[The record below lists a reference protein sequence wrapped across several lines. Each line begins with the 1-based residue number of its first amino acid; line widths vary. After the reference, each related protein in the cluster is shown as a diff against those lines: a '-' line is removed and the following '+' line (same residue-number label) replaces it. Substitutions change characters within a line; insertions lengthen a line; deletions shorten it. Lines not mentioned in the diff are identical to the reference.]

1 VRQLTDEEIDFARK
15 YFGGN
20 LDNSHQHL
28 RVGRIFGLRAI
39 SPGFNRMWFPL
50 SSFKGEDQANSL
62 KIDEPYHAGEFA
74 HELLHVLQ
82 AQQGHNVL
90 LHGAFLQARHA
101 TGRRNVY
108 SYDKH
113 VHDPADFLSLYQ
125 RANMEQQGQMVQDY
139 VFAMEMEAIGKQGPH
154 DLAKY
159 NSLAE
164 MLRS

>member
-1 VRQLTDEEIDFARK
+1 MRQLTDEEIDFARK

-20 LDNSHQHL
+20 LDNSLQHL

-74 HELLHVLQ
+74 HELLH
-82 AQQGHNVL
+82 
-90 LHGAFLQARHA
+90 GAFLQARHA

-125 RANMEQQGQMVQDY
+125 RANMEQ
-139 VFAMEMEAIGKQGPH
+139 
-154 DLAKY
+154 
-159 NSLAE
+159 
-164 MLRS
+164 